1 MGLCPTEREVNDLVT
16 RTEDQSATGQVRL
29 EALLPVLVE
38 EMLEK
43 KYRAQPETVLMQ
55 AFETL
60 DVDKK
65 GYLMPSKYL
74 RFYSCIN
81 FLIFRRNLKVLQR
94 RG

>member
-1 MGLCPTEREVNDLVT
+1 MCPTEREVNDLVT

-43 KYRAQPETVLMQ
+43 KYRASSETILMQ

-65 GYLMPSKYL
+65 GYLLPSEFK
-74 RFYSCIN
+74 FYRIKA
-81 FLIFRRNLKVLQR
+81 RN
-94 RG
+94 